1 MSNNTQNQ
9 NQIVKD
15 QVASMLIQ
23 PLEDESI
30 FLAAGPQMFQS
41 SEPLRIP
48 RLVSSGEVGYVAEG
62 AKIPDDYT
70 AEFDEVTLLPTD
82 RPSFKTITRVTRE
95 LIRSAQLGVSQ
106 VLQTRIVKDQ
116 ANALDHAFLTGD
128 GSQNGITGLFNLEG
142 ATRVEADLG
151 TPDAYLRGLAAAAAN
166 DVNPSHI
173 FMNSADF
180 FKLIEVK
187 DNSGRYIVEPDV
199 SKAAGY
205 RLFGLPVVASKRI
218 PAGQAAVVDM
228 KELAVA
234 RDVNADVTI
243 LNEKY
248 ADTDEIGIRVVS
260 RWDMA
265 PLHDEGVVLLGGA
278 AGGESGSEE

>member
-1 MSNNTQNQ
+1 MSNTTQTQNSL
-9 NQIVKD
+9 IKD
-15 QVASMLIQ
+15 QVASMLIE
-23 PLEDESI
+23 PLEDQSI
-30 FLAAGPQMFQS
+30 FLAAGPQLFPT
-41 SEPLRIP
+41 SEPMRIP

-70 AEFDEVTLLPTD
+70 AEFDEVQLLPTD

-116 ANALDHAFLTGD
+116 ANALDNAFLTGD
-128 GSQNGITGLFNLEG
+128 GTQNGITGLFNLEG
-142 ATRVEADLG
+142 ATRVEADVG
-151 TPDAYLRGLAAAAAN
+151 TPDAYLHGLAAAAAN

-187 DNSGRYIVEPDV
+187 DGSGRYIVEPDV

-205 RLFGLPVVASKRI
+205 RLFGLPVIASKRI
-218 PAGQAAVVDM
+218 PASQAAVVDM
-228 KELAVA
+228 KEIAVA

-278 AGGESGSEE
+278 AGGEA

>member
-1 MSNNTQNQ
+1 MSNNTQTQ
-9 NQIVKD
+9 NQIIKD
-15 QVASMLIQ
+15 QVASMLIE
-23 PLEDESI
+23 PLEDQSI

-62 AKIPDDYT
+62 AKIPDSYT
-70 AEFDEVTLLPTD
+70 AEFDEVQLLPTD

-106 VLQTRIVKDQ
+106 VLQTRIVRDQ
-116 ANALDHAFLTGD
+116 ATALDNAFLTGD
-128 GSQNGITGLFNLEG
+128 GSQNGITGLFNLSG

-151 TPDAYLRGLAAAAAN
+151 TPDAYLHGLAAAAAN
-166 DVNPSHI
+166 DVTPSHI
-173 FMNSADF
+173 FMNAGDF
-180 FKLIEVK
+180 FQLREVK

-199 SKAAGY
+199 AKAASY
-205 RLFGLPVVASKRI
+205 RLFGLPVVISNRV

-278 AGGESGSEE
+278 AGGESGSEG